1 MLKLY
6 PINQKTYCYFIFYLF
21 LFSYLNLINSI
32 NSQNVYTII
41 IRLYV
46 LVCPQ
51 KEIKFRIG
59 RREGKK
65 ASY

>member
-21 LFSYLNLINSI
+21 LFSYLNLIDSI

-51 KEIKFRIG
+51 KENQISHRKEG
-59 RREGKK
+59 RKEG
-65 ASY
+65 